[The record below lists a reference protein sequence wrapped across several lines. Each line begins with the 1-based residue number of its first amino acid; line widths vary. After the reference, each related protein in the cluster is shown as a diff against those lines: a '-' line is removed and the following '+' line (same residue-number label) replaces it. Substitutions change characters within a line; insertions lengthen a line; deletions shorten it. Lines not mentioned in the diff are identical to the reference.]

1 MTDSPATGTMTG
13 PQTAP
18 PTGPRTSLPGALAA
32 LLDTVTVDL
41 PGGTFT
47 VGGRTHTFERP
58 QHARTALQTV
68 LYEDWHAGMAPPSEG
83 ARPRRAVRGGGDLE
97 RALIEAV
104 PHRRTRVTATVTDIA
119 PGPAAPGTDPAGE
132 GVVVEHHGVR
142 LCVPRSAV
150 TGPGL
155 APGASVLV
163 DVPAVRP
170 WLSPGFL
177 LVQGSPGAARHGGAG
192 LVRVYVHLTRPEAA
206 APVWREVLCA
216 LEALGVPYQAK
227 VLSHRRHYPRRDAL
241 VVYLGDAHAGA
252 ADTVAHAV
260 ERCRDGAAG
269 AAGIGAETSVFAA
282 RLAPGVAVAREPA
295 DPRPGRRGMSF
306 GQHRAAAVA
315 EGLLAHARAPEAGS
329 REATVRVALLRAG
342 IRPSAP
348 ERNL

>member
-1 MTDSPATGTMTG
+1 MTG
-13 PQTAP
+13 
-18 PTGPRTSLPGALAA
+18 
-32 LLDTVTVDL
+32 
-41 PGGTFT
+41 
-47 VGGRTHTFERP
+47 
-58 QHARTALQTV
+58 
-68 LYEDWHAGMAPPSEG
+68 
-83 ARPRRAVRGGGDLE
+83 
-97 RALIEAV
+97 
-104 PHRRTRVTATVTDIA
+104 IA
-119 PGPAAPGTDPAGE
+119 PGPAAPGTDPGGEGVVGRVGE

-150 TGPGL
+150 TGPDL

-177 LVQGSPGAARHGGAG
+177 LVHGSPGAARHGGAG

-206 APVWREVLCA
+206 APVWREVLGA

-241 VVYLGDAHAGA
+241 VVYLGDAHADA
-252 ADTVAHAV
+252 ADTVADAV
-260 ERCRDGAAG
+260 ERCRGGAAG
-269 AAGIGAETSVFAA
+269 AEDAGIGVETSVFAA